1 MKYATPFSVALVLLA
16 STLVVRVYA
25 EPAGSPAQPPVQ
37 ARSGGAEVR
46 ISEKEV
52 DLLESWGDLILDA
65 ADKAGSGDLTPEE
78 VRRSIELTER
88 LLDRIRQRF
97 GSILGGKPYF
107 DDLEQRSLLDRVEQI
122 EDVAETANLLFGV
135 SGTAE
140 GSGETGSESDS
151 YLRSG
156 LSPDCTYERLKKTHL
171 EICYNPDWKVP
182 FWVGYRLDA
191 DQLKGKANRR
201 GDFRIDP
208 DLDAGLQATGEDYQG
223 SGFDFGHMA
232 APSDFRAD
240 RLSNSETF
248 LMTNIAPQTPALN
261 RAAWRRIEQEIRH
274 IVTPA
279 TDVWVYTGNIVS
291 VQEADLSVRRIGEA
305 GDVHVP
311 AYCWKAVLVTKKNS
325 AEVLGV
331 YGFLVANVF
340 GGLPNRSAAFAVS
353 VDHLEELTGLD
364 FFGAIEDGAEEELEA
379 RVSGWPPL
387 PRVGSVN

>member
-1 MKYATPFSVALVLLA
+1 MKYATSFSVALVLLA
-16 STLVVRVYA
+16 LTLIVRADA
-25 EPAGSPAQPPVQ
+25 EPTATPAESPGQAGLGA
-37 ARSGGAEVR
+37 AEVR
-46 ISEKEV
+46 INAKEV
-52 DLLESWGDLILDA
+52 DLLEGWRDLILNA
-65 ADKAGSGDLTPEE
+65 ANKAGSGDLTPEE
-78 VRRSIELTER
+78 MRRSIELTER
-88 LLDRIRQRF
+88 LLDLIRQRF

-107 DDLEQRSLLDRVEQI
+107 DDPEQRSLLDRVEQI
-122 EDVAETANLLFGV
+122 EDVAETANLFFGV

-151 YLRSG
+151 DLRSG

-171 EICYNPDWKVP
+171 EICYNPDWKIP

-208 DLDAGLQATGEDYQG
+208 DLDAGLQATGEDYRG
-223 SGFDFGHMA
+223 SGFDLGHMA
-232 APSDFRAD
+232 PPSDFRAD

-261 RAAWRRIEQEIRH
+261 RAAWRRIEQEIRL
-274 IVTPA
+274 IATPA
-279 TDVWVYTGNIVS
+279 TDVWVYTGNIVP
-291 VQEADLSVRRIGEA
+291 VQEADLSIQKIGEA
-305 GDVHVP
+305 GDVHIP
-311 AYCWKAVLVTKKNS
+311 AYCWKAVLVTEKNS
-325 AEVLGV
+325 AEVLRV

-353 VDHLEELTGLD
+353 VDHLEERTGLD

-379 RVSGWPPL
+379 RISGWPPL